1 MALSKGHN
9 VKSLVGTAS
18 GTAAGCAWA
27 EVTTV
32 FTWLGLLGGFAV
44 AKACTVCIEAHVS
57 TGSGWG
63 WL

>member
-1 MALSKGHN
+1 M
-9 VKSLVGTAS
+9 KSLVGTAS